1 MTIVEKFAGRS
12 TEMNFLKKYFDM
24 PGSQIL
30 VVYGGRGVG
39 KTELLREFCR
49 EKKSCYYLARA
60 CSQREQCCQWGN
72 ELREKGAS
80 VAKYP
85 DYDELFTASVREKET
100 EKQILVIDEFH
111 HMLKGD
117 TEFFEKLAEFQK
129 SRLLS
134 RPVMIVLCT
143 SASGWVE
150 NHLVGKIGSR
160 ASVIG
165 GFLKVREFDFAGMRS
180 IFPQYNFA
188 DCLCIYAVLGG
199 VPGYWNI
206 FQPELGAKENIIRN
220 LLVRGSRLCGEMEVY
235 PEQELRE
242 PGVYNTILTAMA
254 RGCNKLNDIYR
265 HTGFSRAKISV
276 YLKNLMELDLVE
288 KVYSYDTEGRAN
300 TQKGI
305 YRIANP
311 YVRFYFRY
319 LFPNRSML
327 ELLSPEEFYD
337 RKIADSYDLYVEEA
351 YRRVCREQ
359 MAAEYRTVGEW
370 LGKTGVIDIVASDGQ
385 ERVGVGACVWSRVME
400 QRDLEWLLFSMK
412 KARIHS
418 TDVRLYCEKGFD
430 DALLQKA
437 EQAGIRLLRI
447 GEGR

>member
-1 MTIVEKFAGRS
+1 MEKFAGRS
-12 TEMNFLKKYFDM
+12 TELKFLKKYYDL

-30 VVYGGRGVG
+30 VVYGGRSVG

-49 EKKSCYYLARA
+49 GKKSSYYLARA
-60 CSQREQCCQWGN
+60 CSGREQCCQWGN

-80 VAKYP
+80 VDKYP
-85 DYDELFTASVREKET
+85 GYEELFAASVREKET

-111 HMLKGD
+111 HMLKGNS
-117 TEFFEKLAEFQK
+117 EFFEKLAVFEEG
-129 SRLLS
+129 RLLS

-143 SASGWVE
+143 SAAGWVE
-150 NHLVGKIGSR
+150 NHLVGRIGSR

-165 GFLKVREFDFAGMRS
+165 GFLKVREFDFTGIRS
-180 IFPQYNFA
+180 IFPQYGFA
-188 DCLCIYAVLGG
+188 DCLSLYAVLGG
-199 VPGYWNI
+199 VPGYWKSLR
-206 FQPELGAKENIIRN
+206 PELGARENIIRS
-220 LLVRGSRLCGEMEVY
+220 LLTRESRLYGELEIY

-242 PGVYNTILTAMA
+242 PGVYNTILAAMA
-254 RGCNKLNDIYR
+254 RGFSKLNDIYR

-327 ELLSPEEFYD
+327 ELLSPEVFYD
-337 RKIADSYDLYVEEA
+337 KIIADSFDLFVEET
-351 YRRVCREQ
+351 YRLVCREQ
-359 MAAEYRTVGEW
+359 MAGEYRTVDEW
-370 LGKTGVIDIVASDGQ
+370 LGKTGSIDIVASDGA
-385 ERVGVGACVWSRVME
+385 ERVGVGACVWSRTME
-400 QRDLEWLLFSMK
+400 LRDLEWLLFSMK
-412 KARIHS
+412 KARIQS
-418 TDVRLYCEKGFD
+418 TDIRLYCERGFD
-430 DALLQKA
+430 KALRQKA
-437 EQAGIRLLRI
+437 EQAGIRLLSI
-447 GEGR
+447 GEVW